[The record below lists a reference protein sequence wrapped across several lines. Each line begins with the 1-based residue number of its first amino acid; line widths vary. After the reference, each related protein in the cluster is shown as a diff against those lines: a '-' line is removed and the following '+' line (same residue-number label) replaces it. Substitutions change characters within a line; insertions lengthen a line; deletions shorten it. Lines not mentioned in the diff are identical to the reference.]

1 MFRKKRQTNAC
12 FMDDV
17 LKTRGNKYSNGETR

>member
-1 MFRKKRQTNAC
+1 LFRRKRQKYAS

-17 LKTRGNKYSNGETR
+17 LKTRSIEIFES